1 METTQTKSTPN
12 ADTLTQ
18 FVTHH
23 GITFRVVTHHGITFR
38 ECSSSAIN
46 HGYIQRVENSD
57 NLRVELYHDNGFYIV
72 RLCTFRSENTYQ
84 TTSEGF
90 TVWEHFKNLKDARDL
105 FDEIVRTKLAK

>member
-1 METTQTKSTPN
+1 METAQTKSTLSTD
-12 ADTLTQ
+12 ALTQ

-38 ECSSSAIN
+38 ECSSSAID
-46 HGYIQRVENSD
+46 HGYIQRAENSG

-72 RLCTFRSENTYQ
+72 RLCTFRTENPYQ

-90 TVWEHFKNLKDARDL
+90 TVCEHFKSLKDARDL
-105 FDEIVRTKLAK
+105 FDEIIRTKLA

>member
-1 METTQTKSTPN
+1 MTRTFTQSTLS

-23 GITFRVVTHHGITFR
+23 GVTFR

-46 HGYIQRVENSD
+46 HGYIQRAENND
-57 NLRVELYHDNGFYIV
+57 NLRVELYHDNGFYTV
-72 RLCTFRSENTYQ
+72 RLCTFRTENPHQ

-90 TVWEHFKNLKDARDL
+90 TVCEHFKSLRDARDL
-105 FDEIVRTKLAK
+105 FHEIVRTKLAK